1 MAVGLAVGA
10 GYLLGRTKKAK
21 LAFAV
26 GTMVAGRRMK
36 LNPASLARAVS
47 EQMEKNPQF
56 KEIGD
61 QLREDLRGVGKAAT
75 GSLLDKRIESLADRL
90 HDRTLDVQ
98 DRIAGVVPG
107 RDEHDEPEH
116 DEPERDESEHDEPES
131 GESGE
136 DTGRKGPTAARKT
149 RSAAGKATRAAAG
162 KGRAKDDGE
171 DGADDGGEDGGEE
184 SGRRG
189 GKSAAP
195 RKQQGSGTRG
205 SRSGQQRT
213 ASKGTK
219 GTKTSQ
225 RSTAKRAPAKKT
237 ARAATRS
244 KGGDD
249 A

>member
-107 RDEHDEPEH
+107 RDEHDEPEA
-116 DEPERDESEHDEPES
+116 EHDEPES
-131 GESGE
+131 DESGESGESDE

-149 RSAAGKATRAAAG
+149 RSATGKAGRAVTG
-162 KGRAKDDGE
+162 KGRAKDDGA

-237 ARAATRS
+237 ARATTRS

>member
-47 EQMEKNPQF
+47 EQLEKNPQF

-107 RDEHDEPEH
+107 RDEHDEPE
-116 DEPERDESEHDEPES
+116 RDEPES
-131 GESGE
+131 DESGESDE

-149 RSAAGKATRAAAG
+149 RSATGKATRAVTG

-171 DGADDGGEDGGEE
+171 DGADDGEDGGEE
-184 SGRRG
+184 SGRQG

-237 ARAATRS
+237 ARATTRS

>member
-36 LNPASLARAVS
+36 LSPASLARAVS
-47 EQMEKNPQF
+47 EQLEKNPQF

-90 HDRTLDVQ
+90 HDRTLNVQ

-107 RDEHDEPEH
+107 RDEDDEPDDEPEAA
-116 DEPERDESEHDEPES
+116 ESD
-131 GESGE
+131 E

-149 RSAAGKATRAAAG
+149 RSAAGKATRAATG
-162 KGRAKDDGE
+162 KGRAKDDGAD
-171 DGADDGGEDGGEE
+171 DGADGKDDDEE
-184 SGRRG
+184 SGRQG
-189 GKSAAP
+189 GRSAAP
-195 RKQQGSGTRG
+195 RKKQASGTRG
-205 SRSGQQRT
+205 SRTGQQRT
-213 ASKGTK
+213 ASKSAK
-219 GTKTSQ
+219 GTKTAQ
-225 RSTAKRAPAKKT
+225 RATSKRTPAKKT
-237 ARAATRS
+237 ARATTRA